1 MATQPPDGRAVV
13 LGLDGVPWDLIEQW
27 TEAGE
32 LPAFERLRR
41 EGAAGPFEST
51 TPPTTPL
58 AWPSIATG
66 VWPDKHGIH
75 GFRRLTREY
84 GHELYGSDACRHP
97 RLWEMVSPAHVGNV
111 PMTYPAGELDGKLVA
126 GMLSRSTGAGEG
138 FTYPPELAKEVTE
151 RVPDYRIGLTW
162 ADYAD
167 DPDALVADIDEMVD
181 ARRDLLRM
189 LFEEGDVPW
198 RLLFFVFTAPDRLQ
212 HLVWD
217 EEVILEHYQR
227 LDDILA
233 EVMDE
238 VAARDA
244 TLYVVSDH
252 GFGPI
257 EQHVNVNTALA
268 EAGFLARK
276 GSAGRGTLARLG
288 LSKAGVKRALDSVG
302 IDDRALVRAL
312 PDALVD
318 TVAATVPGEHVL
330 FDVDYANTIA
340 FCYGP
345 GLIYIND
352 TERFARGTVAPED
365 VPAVRQEVASM
376 LREVTHPESGRTA
389 LDVYEGDDSADA
401 SADTPDLVVD
411 ARDPLEVSTTLADSV
426 FTDPGSVNASHRS
439 EGILFAWGPDIA
451 PGSAPAAASVVDLA
465 PTLLHVLGEPVP
477 AGADGRV
484 LHEIL
489 RPDSEPG
496 TREVETREYRTAERP
511 PETPRADRGDTE
523 GVEDRLRGLGY
534 IE

>member
-1 MATQPPDGRAVV
+1 MATHRPDDRAVV
-13 LGLDGVPWDLIEQW
+13 LGLDGVPWDLIDRW

-32 LPAFERLRR
+32 LPAFARLRR
-41 EGAAGPFEST
+41 EGAAGPLAST

-75 GFRRLTREY
+75 GFRRLTRDY
-84 GHELYGSDACRHP
+84 GHELYGANACRHP

-111 PMTYPAGELDGKLVA
+111 PMTYPAGEVDGKLVA

-138 FTYPPELAKEVTE
+138 FTHPPELADEVAE
-151 RVPDYRIGLTW
+151 RIPDYRIGLSW

-167 DPDALVADIDEMVD
+167 DPDALVADIGEMVE
-181 ARRDLLRM
+181 ARRELFRLLA
-189 LFEEGDVPW
+189 EDEPAPW

-217 EEVILEHYQR
+217 EDVLLDHYER
-227 LDDILA
+227 LDDVLA
-233 EVMDE
+233 EVME
-238 VAARDA
+238 TVEERGA

-252 GFGPI
+252 GFGPV
-257 EQHVNVNTALA
+257 ERHANVNTALA
-268 EAGFLARK
+268 EAGYLARK
-276 GSAGRGTLARLG
+276 GSASRGTLARLG
-288 LSKAGVKRALDSVG
+288 VSKAGVKRALGSVG

-312 PDALVD
+312 PDALVRG
-318 TVAATVPGEHVL
+318 VAATVPGDHVL
-330 FDVDYANTIA
+330 FDVDYPNTTA

-345 GLIYIND
+345 GLVYVND
-352 TERFARGTVAPED
+352 TERFAAGTVAPED
-365 VPAVRQEVASM
+365 VPAVRAEVAAM
-376 LREVTHPESGRTA
+376 LRDVTDPETGEAA
-389 LDVYEGDDSADA
+389 LDVYEGGDGEGA
-401 SADTPDLVVD
+401 PDLVVD
-411 ARDPLEVSTTLADSV
+411 ARDPLEVSTSLADAV
-426 FTDPGSVNASHRS
+426 FTDPESVNASHRS
-439 EGILFAWGPDIA
+439 EGVLLAWGPDIA

-489 RPDSEPG
+489 RPDSGPG
-496 TREVETREYRTAERP
+496 TREVETREYRTRERSSP
-511 PETPRADRGDTE
+511 APRTDRADAGD
-523 GVEDRLRGLGY
+523 VEDRLRGLGY